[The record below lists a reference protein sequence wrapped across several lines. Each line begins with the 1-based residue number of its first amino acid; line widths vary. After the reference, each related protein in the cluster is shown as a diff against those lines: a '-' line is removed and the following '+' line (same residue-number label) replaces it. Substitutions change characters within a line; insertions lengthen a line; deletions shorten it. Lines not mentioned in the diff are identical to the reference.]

1 MKKILILV
9 DKIGEK
15 KELFSHL
22 ISQRLGDDIQLEM
35 ARFTDLYFEVWGEN
49 VIVEVNQVPITD
61 YSLVYI
67 RRAGD
72 KYSVTAATLALCLNK
87 LKIKYMD
94 LAWIEIGP
102 LGSKY
107 TSLVKLSLAGFP
119 VFPSIYANQATIGV
133 YPAKIAGKLGLP
145 LVAKELS
152 MQRGKGVYLIR
163 KTEDFKSLPLIDKH
177 GGSNHFLFQKFIDI
191 EREYRL
197 LVLGERV
204 RVWEE
209 KIISKMEEFRHN
221 VALGAKEKFM
231 PIAKLPAEMEKIA
244 VGGAKVLN
252 LQIAGVDM
260 AVEKKTEKI
269 YLIEVNRGPGF
280 TYDTGIS
287 PEMDELAG
295 YLGREAG
302 Y

>member
-9 DKIGEK
+9 DAIGKK
-15 KELFSHL
+15 KELFAHL
-22 ISQRLGDDIQLEM
+22 VSQRLGGDIQLEM
-35 ARFTDLYFEVWGEN
+35 ARFTDLYFEIRGEN
-49 VIVEVNQVPITD
+49 VIVEVNQVPITN

-87 LKIKYMD
+87 LGIKYMD
-94 LAWIEIGP
+94 TAWIEIGP

-119 VFPSIYANQATIGV
+119 VFPSIYINQSNIDMYSV
-133 YPAKIAGKLGLP
+133 RIAGKLGLP

-152 MQRGKGVYLIR
+152 MQRGKGVYLI
-163 KTEDFKSLPLIDKH
+163 KKKNDFNSLPLVDKH
-177 GGSNHFLFQKFIDI
+177 GGNNHYMFQKYIDI

-204 RVWEE
+204 GVWEE
-209 KIISKMEEFRHN
+209 KIISETEEFRHN
-221 VALGAKEKFM
+221 VALGATEEFV
-231 PIAKLPAEMEKIA
+231 PIHKLPAEMEKIA
-244 VGGAKVLN
+244 VDGAKVLN

-260 AVEKKTEKI
+260 AVEKKTGKTW
-269 YLIEVNRGPGF
+269 LIEINRGPGF
-280 TYDTGIS
+280 TYDTKIS
-287 PEMDELAG
+287 PEMDKLAG
-295 YLGREAG
+295 YLDREVR

>member
-9 DKIGEK
+9 DKVGEK

-35 ARFTDLYFEVWGEN
+35 ARFSDIYFEVWGEN
-49 VIVEVNQVPITD
+49 VTVEVNEFPITN

-87 LKIKYMD
+87 LKIKCMD
-94 LAWIEIGP
+94 SAWIEIGP

-107 TSLVKLSLAGFP
+107 TSLVKLSLAGLP
-119 VFPSIYANQATIGV
+119 VFPSIYANQSTIGV
-133 YPAKIAGKLGLP
+133 CPAKIAGKLGLP

-152 MQRGKGVYLIR
+152 MQRGKGVYLIK
-163 KTEDFKSLPLIDKH
+163 KTEDIKSLPLIDKH
-177 GGSNHFLFQKFIDI
+177 GGNNHFLFQKYIDI

-209 KIISKMEEFRHN
+209 KIISETEEFRHN
-221 VALGAKEKFM
+221 IALGAKEKFM

-260 AVEKKTEKI
+260 AVEKKTGKI

-287 PEMDELAG
+287 PEMDEVAG

>member
-22 ISQRLGDDIQLEM
+22 ISQRLGDGIQLEM
-35 ARFTDLYFEVWGEN
+35 ARFSDLYFEVWGEN
-49 VIVEVNQVPITD
+49 VIVEVNQAPITD

-72 KYSVTAATLALCLNK
+72 KYSVTAATLALCLGK
-87 LKIKYMD
+87 LGIKFID
-94 LAWIEIGP
+94 LTWKEIGP

-119 VFPSIYANQATIGV
+119 VFPSVYANQSTIGV
-133 YPAKIAGKLGLP
+133 YPAKIAGRLGLP

-152 MQRGKGVYLIR
+152 MQRGKGVYLIK
-163 KTEDFKSLPLIDKH
+163 KTEDFKSLPLTDKH
-177 GGSNHFLFQKFIDI
+177 GGGNHFLFQKYIDI

-209 KIISKMEEFRHN
+209 KIIAETEEFRHN

-231 PIAKLPAEMEKIA
+231 PINELPAEMEKIA

-252 LQIAGVDM
+252 LQIAGADM
-260 AVEKKTEKI
+260 AVEKKTGKI

-280 TYDTGIS
+280 TYDIGIS

-295 YLGREAG
+295 YLDSEAR

>member
-22 ISQRLGDDIQLEM
+22 ISQRLGDGIQLEM
-35 ARFTDLYFEVWGEN
+35 ARFSDLYFEVWGEN

-94 LAWIEIGP
+94 SAWIEIGP

-119 VFPSIYANQATIGV
+119 VFPSIYANQSTIGV
-133 YPAKIAGKLGLP
+133 YPAKIAGRLGLP

-152 MQRGKGVYLIR
+152 MQRGKGVYLIK

-177 GGSNHFLFQKFIDI
+177 GGGNHFLFQKFIDI

-209 KIISKMEEFRHN
+209 KIIAETEEFRHN
-221 VALGAKEKFM
+221 VALGAIEKFM
-231 PIAKLPAEMEKIA
+231 PIAKLSAEMEKIA

-252 LQIAGVDM
+252 LQIAGVDI
-260 AVEKKTEKI
+260 AVEKKTGKI
-269 YLIEVNRGPGF
+269 YLIEINRGPGF

-295 YLGREAG
+295 YLDREVR